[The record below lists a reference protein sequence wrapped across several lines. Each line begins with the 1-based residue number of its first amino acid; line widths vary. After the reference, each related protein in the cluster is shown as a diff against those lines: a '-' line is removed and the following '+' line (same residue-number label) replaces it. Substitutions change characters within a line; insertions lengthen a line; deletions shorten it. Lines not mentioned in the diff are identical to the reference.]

1 MKAVVVELDEL
12 ISRIKADH
20 KIQKKLEEPLSI
32 NFFAGTS
39 TAGVDGQFVFF
50 QVLIDCLLHLPSSP
64 TDKKELIYSC
74 KKHYED
80 NHTELSNI
88 RDFRKN
94 YSPNNALWWY
104 TRESFFYK
112 ILNGALRSQNIHMI
126 FLFRSIISD
135 IHNQLKND
143 RIKGRTR
150 VYRCQMI
157 SRDEL
162 QSLKQ
167 GRGQYISINS
177 FFSTS
182 ISYDTAMSFLIGQK
196 ATPDLEP
203 VLFEIEV
210 SSETINAKP
219 FADISKYS
227 DFPEEAEILFMLGS
241 IFRLNKISRSTD
253 DQVWIIQMT
262 LCGDDE
268 HDLKQVLM
276 YMKHQLGSGET
287 NLRTLGKVLCKMG
300 KFNLAEQYFIR
311 LLNELPSTD
320 PLLGN
325 LYEDLGEVASQL
337 GEFNKS
343 IQWYQKALTLKNPN
357 QNETSSSTRKFFR
370 SSYTAIRTP
379 KDSISLPETD

>member
-50 QVLIDCLLHLPSSP
+50 QVLIDCLLRLRSSP
-64 TDKKELIYSC
+64 TDRKELIDSC

-88 RDFRKN
+88 HDFRKN
-94 YSPNNALWWY
+94 YSPDNALWWY

-135 IHNQLKND
+135 IHQQLKND

-182 ISYDTAMSFLIGQK
+182 ISYDAAMSFLIGQK

-210 SSETINAKP
+210 SSKTINAKP

-241 IFRLNKISRSTD
+241 IFRLNEISRSKD

-262 LCGDDE
+262 LCGNDE
-268 HDLKQVLM
+268 HDLQVVLADMKQQYESEEM
-276 YMKHQLGSGET
+276 D
-287 NLRTLGKVLCKMG
+287 LRTLGKFLWEMG
-300 KFNLAEQYFIR
+300 KLDMAEKYFMR
-311 LLNELPSTD
+311 LLEQLPSNHH
-320 PLLGN
+320 LLGT
-325 LYEDLGEVASQL
+325 LYMDLSQLASQ
-337 GEFNKS
+337 NCNYDKS
-343 IQWYQKALTLKNPN
+343 IEWRKKAVALKN
-357 QNETSSSTRKFFR
+357 QNPSIPKSITKKASNAGRK
-370 SSYTAIRTP
+370 YTDDRVCF
-379 KDSISLPETD
+379 